1 VSERTGSSADWLP
14 GPVLVTGASGFVGR
28 HVVAALR
35 ELDVQVLDPT
45 RVELDLLVPS
55 EAGRW
60 LARHRPTALVH
71 LAWET
76 TPGVYGDS
84 PQNGRWLEASTEL
97 FDAFRAQGGQRALF
111 VGSCAEYDWSAGLCE
126 EDRTPLAYGSAY
138 ARAKNALRMRVLGRG
153 LDTVWARLFF
163 LIGPG
168 EKEGRL
174 VPSLHAAMV
183 RGEPALLRGAELC
196 RDYLDVRDA
205 GRALALLLLRGG
217 TGAVNV
223 GSGRARTLAEVA
235 DGVVDQ
241 VGPSARWV
249 SAPTAHAAP
258 EAPLVLARIDR
269 LRERTG
275 FAPRYELTESLAAA
289 VPHD

>member
-1 VSERTGSSADWLP
+1 MSERRHPRAEWRP

-35 ELDVQVLDPT
+35 EHELDVLSPT
-45 RVELDLLVPS
+45 RLELDLLSPGES
-55 EAGRW
+55 GRW
-60 LARHRPTALVH
+60 LARHRPSALVH

-76 TPGVYGDS
+76 TPGAYGDS
-84 PQNGRWLEASTEL
+84 PENTSWLEASTEL

-111 VGSCAEYDWSAGLCE
+111 AGSCAEYDWSAGLCD
-126 EDRTPLAYGSAY
+126 EDQTPLVYGSAY
-138 ARAKNALRMRVLGRG
+138 ARAKNALRQRVLGRG

-174 VPSLHAAMV
+174 VPSLHAAMA
-183 RGEPALLRGAELC
+183 RGEPALLRGANLR

-235 DGVVDQ
+235 DGL
-241 VGPSARWV
+241 VGQLGPGARWE
-249 SAPTAHAAP
+249 SAPVARAAP

-275 FAPRYELTESLAAA
+275 FAPRYEWNESLAAA
-289 VPHD
+289 VPHG

>member
-1 VSERTGSSADWLP
+1 MSPRGHSLAGLLP

-35 ELDVQVLDPT
+35 ERNLQVLGPT
-45 RVELDLLVPS
+45 RAELDLLVPG

-60 LARHRPTALVH
+60 LARHRPSALVH
-71 LAWET
+71 LAWES
-76 TPGVYGDS
+76 TPGLYGDS

-97 FDAFRAQGGQRALF
+97 FDAFRAQGGERAVF
-111 VGSCAEYDWSAGLCE
+111 AGSCAEYDWSAGLCDE
-126 EDRTPLAYGSAY
+126 ERTPLAYGSAY
-138 ARAKNALRMRVLGRG
+138 ARAKNALRARVLGRG

-168 EKEGRL
+168 EKKGRL
-174 VPSLHAAMV
+174 VPSLHAAMA
-183 RGEPALLRGAELC
+183 RGEPALLRGAQLR

-235 DGVVDQ
+235 DGLVGQ
-241 VGPSARWV
+241 LGPSARWV
-249 SAPTAHAAP
+249 SAPAAHATQ

-275 FAPRYELTESLAAA
+275 FAPRYELHDSLAAA